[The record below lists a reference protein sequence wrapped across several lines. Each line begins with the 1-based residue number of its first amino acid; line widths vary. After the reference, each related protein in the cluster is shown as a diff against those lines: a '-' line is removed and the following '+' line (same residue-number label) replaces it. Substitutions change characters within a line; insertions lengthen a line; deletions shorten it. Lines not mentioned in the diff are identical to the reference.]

1 MIYFDNAATGF
12 PKHPACKKAICDAL
26 ITCANSGRSVYKAA
40 DEAARVLFLARSRL
54 AELFGAKPE
63 NVVLTQNAT
72 HALNLAIKGAS
83 TRNSTRKREI
93 IISNFEH
100 NAVIR
105 PSFAAFES
113 VKTFEVDLHDD
124 KRTLKNFASTLSNR
138 TSLVCFTYASN
149 VCGKVLPVKKLTEIA
164 KSRGLTVIV
173 DASQAAGHF
182 KIDLAEL
189 GADILCLPCHKG
201 LYAPTGTGALIAA
214 DGVSIAPLIE
224 GGTGTA
230 SREKTMPKFLPER
243 LEAGTMNIC
252 GAAAIAAA
260 CSDFVYP
267 TNEKDI
273 FRYLLSSLKDTG
285 AVLYGAP
292 ERESE
297 NYLPLIAFNM
307 PEFQPERLAEL
318 LAIHGICVRA
328 GLHCAPTAH
337 SALGTGKSGCVRL
350 SIGRYNTMDEAEEFM
365 RILRSIAGDKS

>member
-26 ITCANSGRSVYKAA
+26 ITCANSGRSVYEAA

-83 TRNSTRKREI
+83 RRKREI
-93 IISNFEH
+93 IISNLEH

-105 PSFAAFES
+105 PSFAAFGS

-124 KRTLKNFASTLSNR
+124 KKTLKSFASALSNR

-149 VCGKVLPVKKLTEIA
+149 VCGKVLPVKELAKIA
-164 KSRGLTVIV
+164 KSRGLTVII

-260 CSDFVYP
+260 CDNFVYP
-267 TNEKDI
+267 TNENEI
-273 FRYLLSSLKDTG
+273 FRYLLHSLKDTG

-292 ERESE
+292 ERDDES
-297 NYLPLIAFNM
+297 YLPLIAFNM
-307 PEFQPERLAEL
+307 PRFQPERLAEL
-318 LAIHGICVRA
+318 LAMHGVCVRA

-337 SALGTGKSGCVRL
+337 TALGTGKSGCVRL
-350 SIGRYNTMDEAEEFM
+350 SLGRYNTMDEAHEFM
-365 RILRSIAGDKS
+365 QILRSVTSDKS